1 MVFTCQVYRNLKQAI
16 VAMFLFSKKDKVSKI
31 GGGRVHS
38 CNKGGTDKYSW
49 IQAPA

>member
-16 VAMFLFSKKDKVSKI
+16 AAMFLFSKKDKVSKLEEVEYTVAI
-31 GGGRVHS
+31 
-38 CNKGGTDKYSW
+38 NGGTDKYSW